1 MQCGPM
7 AAARVADGAKC
18 LAGKKDRG
26 AARKPEGREGPA
38 GGWAEDFTAPPGL
51 LARYPDL
58 RETPSA
64 DPAQRTE
71 WNVRDADAVLI
82 LLDAGGLAASQ
93 GTALAREHASRHG
106 KPLFVTALGEPNAG
120 DRAAEWLT
128 AQLAGR
134 DALRLGIGGPRES
147 EARGIYGRA
156 TTFLRVLFADIV

>member
-1 MQCGPM
+1 MPHLTIVTGGQSGVDR
-7 AAARVADGAKC
+7 AALDVALDYG
-18 LAGKKDRG
+18 LVYAGWC
-26 AARKPEGREGPA
+26 PA

-58 RETPSA
+58 RETSSA

-106 KPLFVTALGEPNAG
+106 KPNAG

>member
-1 MQCGPM
+1 MPHLTIVTGGQSGVDR
-7 AAARVADGAKC
+7 AALDVALDYG
-18 LAGKKDRG
+18 LAYAGWC
-26 AARKPEGREGPA
+26 PA

-106 KPLFVTALGEPNAG
+106 KPPFVTALGELDAG

>member
-1 MQCGPM
+1 MPPHLTIVTGGQSGVDR
-7 AAARVADGAKC
+7 AALDVALDYG
-18 LAGKKDRG
+18 LATTGWC
-26 AARKPEGREGPA
+26 PA
-38 GGWAEDFTAPPGL
+38 GGWAEDLPEPPGL
-51 LARYPDL
+51 LARYPQL
-58 RETPSA
+58 QETLSA

>member
-1 MQCGPM
+1 MPHLTIVTGGQSGVDR
-7 AAARVADGAKC
+7 AALDVALDYG
-18 LAGKKDRG
+18 LVYAGWC
-26 AARKPEGREGPA
+26 PA